1 MAKRKD
7 QNESANDQN
16 NENNAEDNF
25 GLPDIEYKPLDTE
38 TTGEPEPESESES
51 TTEAKE
57 ETVRETYSYKP
68 QEESKSNAPIII
80 AVVIGLVLIVGAFL
94 IYQYVYKPKAEK
106 EKRELAEKKRLDE
119 QKRKDEEAARI
130 ARENE
135 EAERKRL
142 EAEAAANAKPA
153 EGTFETLTS
162 RTGRYYVVIASA
174 VDGDLV
180 TDYAKKLSAKGTS
193 SKIIPPFGKWKFY
206 RLTVGGDFDSYAA
219 AQTSADSSKSE
230 FGAGAWVIKY

>member
-7 QNESANDQN
+7 KNESANDQN
-16 NENNAEDNF
+16 NENNSEDNF

-38 TTGEPEPESESES
+38 TTGEPESESVA
-51 TTEAKE
+51 EAKE
-57 ETVRETYSYKP
+57 ETVREAYTYKP

-119 QKRKDEEAARI
+119 QKRKDEEAARL

-153 EGTFETLTS
+153 VGTFETLTS

-180 TDYAKKLSAKGTS
+180 TDHAKKLSAKGTS

-219 AQTSADSSKSE
+219 AQTSADSSKPE

>member
-7 QNESANDQN
+7 KNESANDQN
-16 NENNAEDNF
+16 EDNSEDNF
-25 GLPDIEYKPLDTE
+25 GLPDLDYKPLESE
-38 TTGEPEPESESES
+38 TTGQVEMEPVSEQKQ
-51 TTEAKE
+51 EANQQS
-57 ETVRETYSYKP
+57 YSYTP
-68 QEESKSNAPIII
+68 TQDETKSNAPIII

-94 IYQYVYKPKAEK
+94 VYQYVYKPKAEK
-106 EKRELAEKKRLDE
+106 EKKELAEKKRIEE
-119 QKRKDEEAARI
+119 QKRKDEEAARLV
-130 ARENE
+130 REQE

-153 EGTFETLTS
+153 VGTFETLTT

-180 TDYAKKLSAKGTS
+180 ADYAKKLSAKGTS

-206 RLTVGGDFDSYAA
+206 RLTIADFDTFAS
-219 AQTSADSSKSE
+219 AQASADSAKPE
-230 FGAGAWVIKY
+230 FGEGAWVIKY

>member
-7 QNESANDQN
+7 KDESANDQN
-16 NENNAEDNF
+16 NENNSEDNF
-25 GLPDIEYKPLDTE
+25 GLPDIEYKPLETE
-38 TTGEPEPESESES
+38 TTGEPETESVPEQ
-51 TTEAKE
+51 KE
-57 ETVRETYSYKP
+57 ETVRESYSYTPP
-68 QEESKSNAPIII
+68 QEETKSNAPIII

-94 IYQYVYKPKAEK
+94 IYQYVYKPKADK
-106 EKRELAEKKRLDE
+106 EKRELAEKKRIEE
-119 QKRKDEEAARI
+119 QKRKEEEAARI

-153 EGTFETLTS
+153 VGTFETLTS
-162 RTGRYYVVIASA
+162 RTGRYYVVVASA
-174 VDGDLV
+174 VDGDLI

-206 RLTVGGDFDSYAA
+206 RLTIGGDFDSYAT
-219 AQTSADSSKSE
+219 AQTSADSSKPE
-230 FGAGAWVIKY
+230 FGDGAWVIKY

>member
-7 QNESANDQN
+7 KNESANDQS
-16 NENNAEDNF
+16 NENNGEDNF
-25 GLPDIEYKPLDTE
+25 GLPDIEYKPLETE
-38 TTGEPEPESESES
+38 TTGQPETESVPEQ
-51 TTEAKE
+51 KE
-57 ETVRETYSYKP
+57 ETVREPYRYTSP
-68 QEESKSNAPIII
+68 QEETKSNAPIII

-94 IYQYVYKPKAEK
+94 IYQYVYKPKADK
-106 EKRELAEKKRLDE
+106 EKRELAEKKRIEE
-119 QKRKDEEAARI
+119 QKRKDEEAARL

-153 EGTFETLTS
+153 VGTFETLTS
-162 RTGRYYVVIASA
+162 RTGRYYVVVASA
-174 VDGDLV
+174 VDGDLI

-206 RLTVGGDFDSYAA
+206 RLTIGGDFDSYAT
-219 AQTSADSSKSE
+219 AQTSADSSKPE
-230 FGAGAWVIKY
+230 FGEGAWVIKY

>member
-7 QNESANDQN
+7 KNESANDQN
-16 NENNAEDNF
+16 NENNSEDNF
-25 GLPDIEYKPLDTE
+25 GLPDIEYKPLETE
-38 TTGEPEPESESES
+38 TTGEPEVESVAEQ
-51 TTEAKE
+51 KE
-57 ETVRETYSYKP
+57 ETVREAYTYVP
-68 QEESKSNAPIII
+68 QEEAKSNAPIII

-94 IYQYVYKPKAEK
+94 IYQYVYKPKADK

-119 QKRKDEEAARI
+119 QKRKDEEAARL

-153 EGTFETLTS
+153 AGTFETLTS
-162 RTGRYYVVIASA
+162 RTGRYYVVVASA
-174 VDGDLV
+174 VDGDLT

-206 RLTVGGDFDSYAA
+206 RLTIGDFDTYAA
-219 AQTSADSSKSE
+219 AQASADSSKPE
-230 FGAGAWVIKY
+230 FGEGAWVIKY

>member
-7 QNESANDQN
+7 KDESANDQN
-16 NENNAEDNF
+16 NENNSEDNF
-25 GLPDIEYKPLDTE
+25 GLPDLEYKPLDTE
-38 TTGEPEPESESES
+38 TTGEPETESIPEQ
-51 TTEAKE
+51 K
-57 ETVRETYSYKP
+57 ETVRESYSYTP
-68 QEESKSNAPIII
+68 QQEEAKSNAPIII

-106 EKRELAEKKRLDE
+106 EKRELAEKKRVEE
-119 QKRKDEEAARI
+119 QKRKDEEAARL

-142 EAEAAANAKPA
+142 EAEAANAKPA
-153 EGTFETLTS
+153 VGTFETLTS

-174 VDGDLV
+174 VDGDLIM
-180 TDYAKKLSAKGTS
+180 DYAKKLSAKGTS

-206 RLTVGGDFDSYAA
+206 RLTIGGDFDSYAA
-219 AQTSADSSKSE
+219 AQTNADSSKPE
-230 FGAGAWVIKY
+230 FGQGAWVIKY

>member
-7 QNESANDQN
+7 KNESANDQN
-16 NENNAEDNF
+16 NENNSEDNF

-38 TTGEPEPESESES
+38 TTGEPETESVPEP
-51 TTEAKE
+51 KE
-57 ETVRETYSYKP
+57 ETVRESYTYTP

-106 EKRELAEKKRLDE
+106 EKRELAEKLAAEKKQRE
-119 QKRKDEEAARI
+119 EEAARL
-130 ARENE
+130 ALEKE

-153 EGTFETLTS
+153 VGTFETLTS
-162 RTGRYYVVIASA
+162 RTGRYYVVVASA

-206 RLTVGGDFDSYAA
+206 RLTINGDFDSYAA
-219 AQTSADSSKSE
+219 AQTSADSSKPE
-230 FGAGAWVIKY
+230 FGEGAWVIKY

>member
-7 QNESANDQN
+7 KNEPNDQN
-16 NENNAEDNF
+16 EDNSEDNF
-25 GLPDIEYKPLDTE
+25 GLPDLEYKPLETE
-38 TTGEPEPESESES
+38 TTGQPESESVPEQ
-51 TTEAKE
+51 KE
-57 ETVRETYSYKP
+57 ETVRESYSYTP
-68 QEESKSNAPIII
+68 SQEEAKSNAPIII

-106 EKRELAEKKRLDE
+106 EKKELAEKKRIEE
-119 QKRKDEEAARI
+119 QKRKDEEAARL
-130 ARENE
+130 AREQE

-153 EGTFETLTS
+153 VGTFETLTT

-206 RLTVGGDFDSYAA
+206 RLTIADFDSFTS
-219 AQTSADSSKSE
+219 AQASADSAKPE
-230 FGAGAWVIKY
+230 FGEGAWVIKY

>member
-7 QNESANDQN
+7 KNESANDQN
-16 NENNAEDNF
+16 NENSEDNF

-38 TTGEPEPESESES
+38 TTGEPEPESVS
-51 TTEAKE
+51 EAKE
-57 ETVRETYSYKP
+57 ESVREPYKYVP
-68 QEESKSNAPIII
+68 QEEAKSNAPIII
-80 AVVIGLVLIVGAFL
+80 AVIIGLVLIVGAFL

-106 EKRELAEKKRLDE
+106 EKRELAEKKRIEE
-119 QKRKDEEAARI
+119 QKRKDEEAARL

-142 EAEAAANAKPA
+142 EAEAALAKPA
-153 EGTFETLTS
+153 VGTFETLTS

-206 RLTVGGDFDSYAA
+206 RLTIGGDFDSFAA
-219 AQTSADSSKSE
+219 AQASADSAKPE
-230 FGAGAWVIKY
+230 FGQGAWVIKY